1 LVVPVV
7 IGAHCSY
14 QFINDTQ
21 SKTDLESPA
30 ATTMVEQV
38 AG

>member
-21 SKTDLESPA
+21 SKTDLDNPTA
-30 ATTMVEQV
+30 ATTVEQV